1 VFFHFRFQVR
11 RVTFLNGGMRYRH
24 ANLRL
29 SQQILLSPLGS
40 WFSKLPIETFF
51 KKQIRT
57 LFANQSAI
65 SDEELDQWFN
75 LMGYNHGLQNMHRL
89 IEYIRDRH
97 RFEPRWTRALQ
108 ATSVPIRLIW
118 GSIGCGCSVGDC
130 ARSSPAGAKSN
141 VDHNRCWTLAFCGE
155 AGRVYRCVFE
165 QVK

>member
-1 VFFHFRFQVR
+1 
-11 RVTFLNGGMRYRH
+11 
-24 ANLRL
+24 LRL

-118 GSIGCGCSVGDC
+118 GALDAVAPLVIAQEV
-130 ARSSPAGAKSN
+130 AQLVPKATLTTIAAGHWPFVEKP
-141 VDHNRCWTLAFCGE
+141 DEFIDAFLN
-155 AGRVYRCVFE
+155 
-165 QVK
+165 K